1 VTLNDTH
8 EFFDF
13 KKHIVANCASFNSY
27 VFLTYAEVHQ
37 HIETQTPKKEK
48 HHISSSCKQFLQP
61 QRCFFMSI
69 LTCSRDNRVLNQRAK
84 IQNTSLPTD
93 L

>member
-27 VFLTYAEVHQ
+27 AFLTYAEVHQ
-37 HIETQTPKKEK
+37 HIEIQTPKRKNI
-48 HHISSSCKQFLQP
+48 ISHQVANNFCNLKDAFS
-61 QRCFFMSI
+61 
-69 LTCSRDNRVLNQRAK
+69 
-84 IQNTSLPTD
+84 
-93 L
+93 